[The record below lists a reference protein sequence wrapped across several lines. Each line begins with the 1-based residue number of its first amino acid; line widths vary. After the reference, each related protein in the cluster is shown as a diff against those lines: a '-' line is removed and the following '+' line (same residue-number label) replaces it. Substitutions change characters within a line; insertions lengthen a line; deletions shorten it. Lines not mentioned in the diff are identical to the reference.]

1 VTSFNDVLTL
11 QVFDYNEYR
20 KDKELGAAS
29 FPLERVHELTEYEN
43 EQLEV
48 MANGKARGV
57 ISADIRFFPVLE
69 GRDLPDGKKEPPP
82 ESNTGIARFT
92 VEQAKDLDGT
102 KSLIGQL
109 SPYGTSLFTFHS
121 VMS

>member
-1 VTSFNDVLTL
+1 LAQTKIVKESANPKWNETKYVIVTSFNDVLTL

-48 MANGKARGV
+48 MTNEKLAASSLLILGFSRFSKEEIFPMARRSRLLNRILV
-57 ISADIRFFPVLE
+57 S
-69 GRDLPDGKKEPPP
+69 PD
-82 ESNTGIARFT
+82 
-92 VEQAKDLDGT
+92 
-102 KSLIGQL
+102 SLL
-109 SPYGTSLFTFHS
+109 SKQKT
-121 VMS
+121 